1 MDGLAGVSGLVCLN
15 LNLGGNG
22 IFYDKGVKGL
32 EILGKGFSRLQLMKE
47 LSFTFDCD
55 YLEKELENFKIITL
69 GLRELKDLDIVSI
82 ALFDYNFN
90 SKSEQ
95 EVKNQLFE
103 ELKTLNLK

>member
-1 MDGLAGVSGLVCLN
+1 
-15 LNLGGNG
+15 
-22 IFYDKGVKGL
+22 
-32 EILGKGFSRLQLMKE
+32 MKE

-90 SKSEQ
+90 SKSE
-95 EVKNQLFE
+95 
-103 ELKTLNLK
+103 